1 MMNDRRKEVIGKAKE
16 IAEAGSEA
24 TEQAL
29 PTIEQISGRL
39 SFHGYIASK
48 GESGKHCLGQCPDLK
63 LLAPWP
69 MRPVKLQLY
78 QKVYIR
84 PRENTYTAPRK
95 AEGNPTPSV

>member
-1 MMNDRRKEVIGKAKE
+1 MNDRGKEVIGKAKE
-16 IAEAGSEA
+16 IADSGSEA
-24 TEQAL
+24 IEQAL
-29 PTIEQISGRL
+29 PTAAQISGRL
-39 SFHGYIASK
+39 PFHGYIASK
-48 GESGKHCLGQCPDLK
+48 REPGKHCLGQCPELK

-95 AEGNPTPSV
+95 AEGNSTPSV